1 MTAAKVRNNSYNG
14 RGVGGR
20 GGERCGDKEVR
31 GKGGRGWKDGGG
43 AGVGEAGDSTFRF
56 PYQFF
61 FRRTSE
67 QHTATNHVI

>member
-14 RGVGGR
+14 RGVGG
-20 GGERCGDKEVR
+20 GGERSR
-31 GKGGRGWKDGGG
+31 SRGGRGFDIPLPL
-43 AGVGEAGDSTFRF
+43 SI
-56 PYQFF
+56 F